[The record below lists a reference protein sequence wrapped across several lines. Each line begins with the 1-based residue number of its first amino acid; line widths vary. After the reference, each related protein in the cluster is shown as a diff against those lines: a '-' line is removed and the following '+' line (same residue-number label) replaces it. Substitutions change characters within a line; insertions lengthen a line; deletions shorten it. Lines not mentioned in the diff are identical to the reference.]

1 MGMSSSTPV
10 AEVIASAP
18 VVVFAASWCPFCK
31 HAKDALKEAGIE
43 FKDVEVTDAQKA
55 ELRELTGKTS
65 VPQVFV
71 KGQFIGGCNDGGLGG
86 TVPLLKSGKLQEM
99 LEK

>member
-1 MGMSSSTPV
+1 MLALVTP
-10 AEVIASAP
+10 AREAP
-18 VVVFAASWCPFCK
+18 TIVG
-31 HAKDALKEAGIE
+31 ALVDLDRDGL
-43 FKDVEVTDAQKA
+43 VLKA
-55 ELRELTGKTS
+55 LTGKTS

-99 LEK
+99 LK

>member
-1 MGMSSSTPV
+1 MSSSTPV

-43 FKDVEVTDAQKA
+43 FEDVK
-55 ELRELTGKTS
+55 
-65 VPQVFV
+65 
-71 KGQFIGGCNDGGLGG
+71 
-86 TVPLLKSGKLQEM
+86 
-99 LEK
+99 